1 MNSTDISSMTLLK
14 TINEQNCPI
23 LSLLVLSDGRLASCS
38 YTKNVNIYD
47 INNDYYRDI
56 TIPIPGVSYVSQLTN
71 GLLIAS
77 LTSGDIQILSITK
90 DSFKLEHTIEKAH
103 SAIINKTV
111 ELTKE
116 RFASC
121 SNDKTI
127 KVFDNKNYSLIKTL
141 EGHKE
146 YVQSMLYIKE
156 KDILLS
162 GSYQENIHIW
172 NLSTYQC
179 ETGIKDVYCVSRNSL
194 YQIDGNKVIAGGL
207 NKVWVIDLLSNSVI
221 CLLEDFQLNSVFCF
235 ITLNDG
241 SLFCG
246 SRNGSLFKLDIK
258 KKTILSKKEHFHDYE
273 VSSLVNINDNVFAS
287 GSFDF
292 SIKIWK
298 Y

>member
-1 MNSTDISSMTLLK
+1 MNSTDTSSMTLLK

-47 INNDYYRDI
+47 INNDYHCDI

-90 DSFKLEHTIEKAH
+90 DSFNLEHTIEKAH

-127 KVFDNKNYSLIKTL
+127 KVFDNRNYSLIKTL

-194 YQIDGNKVIAGGL
+194 YQIDCNKVIAGGL

-221 CLLEDFQLNSVFCF
+221 CLLEDYQLNSVFCF
-235 ITLNDG
+235 ITLNCKIDQYNFIIF
-241 SLFCG
+241 SFT
-246 SRNGSLFKLDIK
+246 NFF
-258 KKTILSKKEHFHDYE
+258 IL
-273 VSSLVNINDNVFAS
+273 
-287 GSFDF
+287 
-292 SIKIWK
+292 
-298 Y
+298 

>member
-1 MNSTDISSMTLLK
+1 MNSTDISSLTLLK
-14 TINEQNCPI
+14 TINEQSCPI
-23 LSLLVLSDGRLASCS
+23 LSLIVLSDGRLASCS
-38 YTKNVNIYD
+38 YTKDVKIYD
-47 INNDYYRDI
+47 INNDYHCDI

-71 GLLIAS
+71 GHLIAS
-77 LTSGDIQILSITK
+77 LTSDIQILSITK
-90 DSFKLEHTIEKAH
+90 DSFKLEHTIQKAH
-103 SAIINKTV
+103 SAIITKTV

-127 KVFDNKNYSLIKTL
+127 KVFDYKSYSLIKTL

-146 YVQSMLYIKE
+146 YVQAMLYIKG

-179 ETGIKDVYCVSRNSL
+179 ETVIKDVYCVSRNSL
-194 YQIDGNKVIAGGL
+194 YQIDDNKVIAGGL
-207 NKVWVIDLLSNSVI
+207 NKVWVIDLLSNAVI
-221 CLLEDFQLNSVFCF
+221 CSFEDYQLNSVFCF
-235 ITLNDG
+235 LTIKDG
-241 SLFCG
+241 SLLCG
-246 SRNGSLFKLDIK
+246 SRNSSLLKLDIENK
-258 KKTILSKKEHFHDYE
+258 KIIAKKENFHDYE